1 MGTENKGKWVDVKER
16 MPQKTGWYDVKTKYQ
31 IGPLNLPLSTTM
43 DGKFVWVIPDES
55 IITHWFDE

>member
-31 IGPLNLPLSTTM
+31 IGPLNLRYPPLWMENSCGLYPT
-43 DGKFVWVIPDES
+43 KVL
-55 IITHWFDE
+55 